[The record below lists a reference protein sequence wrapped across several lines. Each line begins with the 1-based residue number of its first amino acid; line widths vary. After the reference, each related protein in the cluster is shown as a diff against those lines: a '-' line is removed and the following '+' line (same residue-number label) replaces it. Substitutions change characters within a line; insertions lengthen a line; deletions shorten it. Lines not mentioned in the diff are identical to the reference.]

1 MHLIRGRIFKRDFFV
16 KYLITGAAGF
26 VGSHLTERLSSLG
39 HSVIALD
46 LGFSE
51 EVKSI
56 FQSLPNVQ
64 SVVGSVLDK
73 ELLFKLIQKSE
84 YVIHLAAIASP
95 EYYVNQ
101 PKRTIDLNLNASIA
115 IIEMLRFTGKNFF
128 YTSTSEI
135 YGKNP
140 AVPWSEN
147 DDRVLGSTDINRWCY
162 STSKA
167 MIEHYLYACH
177 QEQSLNFSGVRIF
190 NCYGPRLKG
199 RVVDSFLHAISTNT
213 PIVIHGDGKQ
223 TRCFTYIDD
232 LIDAIIS
239 LVTAKKASNKFYNI
253 GSSVETTIDD
263 LASIACD
270 LVGLKK
276 DEFVRYVPHSVAIGS
291 SYEDIPRRVPNT
303 ELAEFELGW
312 KPRVTLQQ
320 GMKLMYDYISKYD
333 HLDAMPSFGEVDE

>member
-1 MHLIRGRIFKRDFFV
+1 M

-26 VGSHLTERLSSLG
+26 VGSHLVERLSSLG

-56 FQSLPNVQ
+56 FEKLPNVQ
-64 SVVGSVLDK
+64 TVVGSVLDK

-95 EYYVNQ
+95 EYYVKQ

-115 IIEMLRFTGKNFF
+115 IIEMLRFTGKIFF

-140 AVPWSEN
+140 AVPWSES

-167 MIEHYLYACH
+167 MIEHYLYACF
-177 QEQSLNFSGVRIF
+177 QEQSIEFSGVRIF

-199 RVVDSFLHAISTNT
+199 RVVDSFLHAISTNSQ
-213 PIVIHGDGKQ
+213 IVIHGDGKQ

-232 LIDAIIS
+232 LIDAITT
-239 LVTAKKASNKFYNI
+239 LVTAEKASNKFYNI
-253 GSSVETTIDD
+253 GSSVETTIDE
-263 LASIACD
+263 LASVACD

-276 DEFVRYVPHSVAIGS
+276 DDVVKYIPHSVAVGS

-303 ELAEFELGW
+303 DLAKLELAW
-312 KPRVTLQQ
+312 KPRVSLEQ
-320 GMKLMYDYISKYD
+320 GVKLMYDYINKYD
-333 HLDAMPSFGEVDE
+333 HPESMPSFSEVDE

>member
-1 MHLIRGRIFKRDFFV
+1 M

-56 FQSLPNVQ
+56 FDNLPNVQ

-73 ELLFKLIQKSE
+73 ELISTLIQKSE

-95 EYYVNQ
+95 EYYVKQ

-140 AVPWSEN
+140 SVPWTESE
-147 DDRVLGSTDINRWCY
+147 DRVLGSTDINRWCY

-167 MIEHYLYACH
+167 MIEHYLYACY
-177 QEQSLNFSGVRIF
+177 QEQSIEFSGVRIF

-199 RVVDSFLHAISTNT
+199 RVVDSFLHAISTNSQ
-213 PIVIHGDGKQ
+213 IIIHGDGNQ

-232 LIDAIIS
+232 LIDAITT
-239 LVTAKKASNKFYNI
+239 LVTAEKASNKFYNI
-253 GSSVETTIDD
+253 GSSVETTMNE
-263 LASIACD
+263 LASIVCN
-270 LVGLKK
+270 LRGHKK
-276 DEFVRYVPHSVAIGS
+276 DDCVKYIPHSIAIGT

-303 ELAEFELGW
+303 ELAQQELGW
-312 KPRVTLQQ
+312 EPKVCLEE
-320 GMKLMYDYISKYD
+320 GVELMYNYINKVN
-333 HLDAMPSFGEVDE
+333 HLDTKSSFSEVDE

>member
-1 MHLIRGRIFKRDFFV
+1 M

-26 VGSHLTERLSSLG
+26 VGSHLAERLSSLG

-46 LGFSE
+46 LGYSE

-56 FQSLPNVQ
+56 FDRLPNVQ

-73 ELLFKLIQKSE
+73 ELLYKLIQKSE
-84 YVIHLAAIASP
+84 YIIHLAAIASP
-95 EYYVNQ
+95 EYYVKQ

-140 AVPWSEN
+140 AVPWSES
-147 DDRVLGSTDINRWCY
+147 DDRVLGSTHINRWCY

-167 MIEHYLYACH
+167 MIEHYLYACF
-177 QEQSLNFSGVRIF
+177 QEQSLEFSGVRIF

-199 RVVDSFLHAISTNT
+199 RVVDSFLHAVSTNT

-223 TRCFTYIDD
+223 TRCFTYVDD
-232 LIDAIIS
+232 LIDAIS
-239 LVTAKKASNKFYNI
+239 TLVTAEKASNKFYNI

-270 LVGLKK
+270 LAGLIK
-276 DEFVRYVPHSVAIGS
+276 DKFVKYVPHSEAIGS

-303 ELAEFELGW
+303 ELAELELGW
-312 KPRVTLQQ
+312 NPRINLEQ
-320 GMKLMYDYISKYD
+320 GMKLMYNYTKDNDNVDS
-333 HLDAMPSFGEVDE
+333 ASSFAEVDE